1 MKKLLFLIIMTMSFM
16 TMAQQPN
23 QNDVVRWVTNQIV
36 EESSGYISQELEDSK
51 GDLVLVISYPEHYDF
66 ELVRLVW
73 RAFIIQYNDI
83 ETVYAWGIGNDPQ
96 EFFTVIKIG
105 GKYEVLVSYHTKT
118 KQSIVFNP
126 PS

>member
-1 MKKLLFLIIMTMSFM
+1 MGLSFM

-23 QNDVVRWVTNQIV
+23 QNDAVRWVTNQIV

-51 GDLVLVISYPEHYDF
+51 GDVVLVVQYPSHYDF
-66 ELVRLVW
+66 DFVRLVW

-83 ETVYAWGIGNDPQ
+83 ETLYAWGIGNSPQ

-105 GKYEVLVSYHTKT
+105 GIFEVRVSYHTKT
-118 KQSIVFNP
+118 NQSIFFNP